1 MCGLKSSEISLDTR
15 HAIIKQFQAGN
26 SQKKISRDLS
36 ISRTTIQS
44 IIYKF
49 QQTNSVENKGH
60 RGRKSK
66 WTNRDTN
73 LLLRLVKSKRKLS
86 FKNLCKEFNNNK
98 ELKYS
103 QTTIR
108 RHLRQL
114 GFKRRVLKKNKLIRT
129 VNRQKRMK
137 FCKEKINWS
146 IEQWKNVIFSDETMV
161 VVGNDQKLYVWQK
174 SDEKYAPHL
183 ICHESKKRIAVMFW
197 GCVTSKGVGALVPVS
212 GTVDSQKYIE
222 ILENYLR
229 PSISWYF
236 GDDAVTLQQDNAPC
250 HVSRVVQEYL
260 NENDIFT
267 IEWPAQ
273 SPDLNIIEN
282 IWLSIKR
289 KLHSETSEVKSEE
302 DLIER
307 FRHAWNEITQLE
319 LDNLYASLPS
329 RCKDVIF
336 MKGHMSKY

>member
-1 MCGLKSSEISLDTR
+1 MCGRKSSEISLDTR
-15 HAIIKQFQAGN
+15 HAIIKLFQAGN

-66 WTNRDTN
+66 WTIRDTN

-86 FKNLCKEFNNNK
+86 FKKLCKEFNNNK

-114 GFKRRVLKKNKLIRT
+114 EFKRRVLKKNKLIRT

-146 IEQWKNVIFSDETMV
+146 IEQWKNVIFSDEIMV
-161 VVGNDQKLYVWQK
+161 VVGNDQKRYVWQK

-183 ICHESKKRIAVMFW
+183 ICH
-197 GCVTSKGVGALVPVS
+197 
-212 GTVDSQKYIE
+212 
-222 ILENYLR
+222 
-229 PSISWYF
+229 
-236 GDDAVTLQQDNAPC
+236 
-250 HVSRVVQEYL
+250 
-260 NENDIFT
+260 
-267 IEWPAQ
+267 
-273 SPDLNIIEN
+273 
-282 IWLSIKR
+282 
-289 KLHSETSEVKSEE
+289 
-302 DLIER
+302 
-307 FRHAWNEITQLE
+307 
-319 LDNLYASLPS
+319 
-329 RCKDVIF
+329 
-336 MKGHMSKY
+336 